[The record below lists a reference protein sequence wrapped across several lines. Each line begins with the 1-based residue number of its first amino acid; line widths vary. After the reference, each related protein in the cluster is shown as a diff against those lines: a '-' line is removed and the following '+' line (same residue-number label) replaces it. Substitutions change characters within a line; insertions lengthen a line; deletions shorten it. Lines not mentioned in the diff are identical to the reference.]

1 MDCSCYCFVVIFKLL
16 MMHLSLLLLLFLF
29 RYPNMFKMLFPNC
42 VTFYFFSTC
51 SVSFF
56 FSIFVSLQIIAAAFW
71 LSGAMVERYVP
82 FNIYDLLDS
91 TDLCSFFFSS
101 PLHFPLP
108 YCCKERCKMCLMCQS
123 SFLFFFAC
131 SFFACTLY
139 CKAKTNIFFLL
150 PCVCERIKMT
160 VLMFYYFIYVKQKHS

>member
-1 MDCSCYCFVVIFKLL
+1 
-16 MMHLSLLLLLFLF
+16 
-29 RYPNMFKMLFPNC
+29 MFKMLFPT
-42 VTFYFFSTC
+42 VSPFISSPHALFPFSSPFLLPFRLLLLHPTFFNRLM
-51 SVSFF
+51 SFF
-56 FSIFVSLQIIAAAFW
+56 
-71 LSGAMVERYVP
+71 P
-82 FNIYDLLDS
+82 
-91 TDLCSFFFSS
+91 S